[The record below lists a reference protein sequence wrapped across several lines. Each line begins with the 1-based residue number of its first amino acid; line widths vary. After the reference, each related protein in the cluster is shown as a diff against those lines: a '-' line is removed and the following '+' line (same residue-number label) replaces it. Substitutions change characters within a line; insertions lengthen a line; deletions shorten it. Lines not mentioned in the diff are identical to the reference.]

1 MKIKGFN
8 NILLLLLISYT
19 LIGGCFAGVVV
30 TDDDD
35 DGFIRNNERIQGA
48 IVDVIPSRSAGV
60 EDISVIVTDERTGK
74 EFSDISEN
82 TGFFRVDGNFEGSPR
97 VEFFDEDDGGSL
109 LGTINL
115 NVFPGAR
122 LDLGNIRLNSRTVV
136 FEDDIEIDF
145 DGKIVENNCAGM
157 SGSITVEAKN
167 DISVEVI
174 VQVLNSTDIFD
185 DNDSEILCDQLFR
198 GDDVRIDGIL
208 LVGNNVEADRVEV
221 E

>member
-8 NILLLLLISYT
+8 KILLLFLISYT

-35 DGFIRNNERIQGA
+35 DGFTRNNERIQGA
-48 IVDVIPSRSAGV
+48 IVDVVPSRSAGV

-74 EFSDISEN
+74 EFSDISDN

-97 VEFFDEDDGGSL
+97 VEFIDEDDGGSL
-109 LGTINL
+109 LGSINL
-115 NVFPGAR
+115 NVFPRAR

-145 DGKIVENNCAGM
+145 EGEIIENNCSGR

-167 DISVEVI
+167 DISVDVI
-174 VQVLNSTDIFD
+174 VQILNSTDIFD
-185 DNDSEILCDQLFR
+185 SNDDEILCDQLFR

-208 LVGNNVEADRVEV
+208 LVGNNVEAARVEV
-221 E
+221 R